1 MIAAATGR
9 ADGLTGVLVGV
20 LACGAL
26 SLSIAAPAAA
36 DEETPTAPP
45 SAPADSD
52 EMSSFVEEPD
62 ADAFVERFNPE
73 DFIESLGGLQSGDDE
88 GDDGEEEVIVFETD
102 ILFSA
107 MEWELPSNAGSKLAE
122 LTEEVPEG
130 AAVDVHGH
138 TDSNPVPE
146 NYDFD
151 NQVLSTN
158 RAEAVAEVLAEERPD
173 LDLNVEGFGE
183 DQPAVE
189 EDGDDPSTFAANRRV
204 EIRYN

>member
-9 ADGLTGVLVGV
+9 ASGLTGALVGV

-36 DEETPTAPP
+36 DEEIPTEPP
-45 SAPADSD
+45 SVPAGSD

-73 DFIESLGGLQSGDDE
+73 DFIESLGGLQPGDDE
-88 GDDGEEEVIVFETD
+88 GESEDEVIILETD

-107 MEWELPSNAGSKLAE
+107 MEWELPGSAGSKLAE

-146 NYDFD
+146 DYDFD

-183 DQPAVE
+183 DQPAVA
-189 EDGDDPSTFAANRRV
+189 EDEDDPSTFAANRRV